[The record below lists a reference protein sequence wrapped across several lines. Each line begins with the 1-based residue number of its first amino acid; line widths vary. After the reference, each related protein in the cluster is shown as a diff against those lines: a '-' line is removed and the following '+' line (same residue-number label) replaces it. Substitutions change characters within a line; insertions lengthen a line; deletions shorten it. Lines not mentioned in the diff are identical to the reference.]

1 MQLSKAELHSAW
13 KLDKRTDRRRFVIA
27 IAALT
32 AVFLFCLCFR
42 YNGYYYKDKFVPLE
56 YLKSFWLALKLLF
69 SRIFGTVLYA
79 RREMVIE
86 EFGSVIYYGALAR
99 LRITLMSL
107 VAGAG
112 LAIAGAI
119 FQTAYRNPMA
129 SPNIIGATAGVGL
142 GNVLVVML
150 YSAAALENITLRYKY
165 CYGLT
170 AICVC
175 AVLLLG
181 KIAGNKHESYSIMEM
196 IMAGAIVSQTLR
208 VFTMYIMYN
217 LEDEDLL
224 LYEQIS
230 MGTYLETDALTMT
243 IFFSVMGVSI
253 LPVLLMRFRLNG
265 IGMDRMESSSIGIST
280 KGMRLIGQ
288 ICGVIMVTCSMVHCG
303 EIGMISLV
311 IPYAVRRFIGS
322 DFRHVVVYSAI
333 CGGALLMLC
342 RLAAS
347 FIYIADEPIP
357 VTFVIELILTPAFM
371 VILAK
376 HRRGYNEA

>member
-1 MQLSKAELHSAW
+1 MQLSKAELRNIW
-13 KLDKRTDRRRFVIA
+13 KLDKRKDRRRFAVA
-27 IAALT
+27 VAVLV

-42 YNGYYYKDKFVPLE
+42 YNGYYYEDKFVPLE
-56 YLKSFWLALKLLF
+56 YLKSFWLALKLLV

-79 RREMVIE
+79 RRETVIE
-86 EFGSVIYYGALAR
+86 EFGSIIYYGALAR
-99 LRITLMSL
+99 LRITMMSL

-112 LAIAGAI
+112 LSIAGAI

-129 SPNIIGATAGVGL
+129 SPNIIGATAGVSL

-170 AICVC
+170 AVCVC
-175 AVLLLG
+175 VVMLLG
-181 KIAGNKHESYSIMEM
+181 RLAGNKRENYSVMEM

-243 IFFSVMGVSI
+243 IFFSVMGISI
-253 LPVLLMRFRLNG
+253 LPVLLMRYRLNA
-265 IGMDRMESSSIGIST
+265 IGMDRMETSSIGIST
-280 KGMRLIGQ
+280 RGMRIAGQ
-288 ICGVIMVTCSMVHCG
+288 ICGAVMVTCSMVHCG
-303 EIGMISLV
+303 EVGMISLV
-311 IPYAVRRFIGS
+311 VPYAVRRFFGS
-322 DFRHVVVYSAI
+322 DFRHVAVYSAI
-333 CGGALLMLC
+333 CGGVILMLC

-357 VTFVIELILTPAFM
+357 VTFVIELILTPVFM

>member
-1 MQLSKAELHSAW
+1 MQLSKAELQNAW
-13 KLDKRTDRRRFVIA
+13 RLDKRAERRRFVIA
-27 IAALT
+27 IAVT
-32 AVFLFCLCFR
+32 IAVFLFCLCFR
-42 YNGYYYKDKFVPLE
+42 YNGYYYEDKFVPLE
-56 YLKSFWLALKLLF
+56 YLKSFWLALKLLV
-69 SRIFGTVLYA
+69 SRIFGTALYD
-79 RREMVIE
+79 RRDLVIE
-86 EFGSVIYYGALAR
+86 GLGSITYYGALAR
-99 LRITLMSL
+99 LRITLMSF

-112 LAIAGAI
+112 LSIAGAI

-150 YSAAALENITLRYKY
+150 YSAAALENIVLRYKF

-181 KIAGNKHESYSIMEM
+181 KLAGDKRENYSVMEM
-196 IMAGAIVSQTLR
+196 IMAGSIVSQVLR

-230 MGTYLETDALTMT
+230 LGTYLETDALTMA

-253 LPVLLMRFRLNG
+253 LPVLLTRFRLNA
-265 IGMDRMESSSIGIST
+265 IGMDRMETASIGIST
-280 KGMRLIGQ
+280 KGMRVVGQ
-288 ICGVIMVTCSMVHCG
+288 VCGAIMVTCSMVHCG

-311 IPYAVRRFIGS
+311 VPYAVRRFAGS
-322 DFRHVVVYSAI
+322 DFRHVVVYSAL
-333 CGGALLMLC
+333 CGGVILMLC
-342 RLAAS
+342 RLVAS
-347 FIYIADEPIP
+347 FIYIANEPIP
-357 VTFVIELILTPAFM
+357 VTFVIELVLTPVFM